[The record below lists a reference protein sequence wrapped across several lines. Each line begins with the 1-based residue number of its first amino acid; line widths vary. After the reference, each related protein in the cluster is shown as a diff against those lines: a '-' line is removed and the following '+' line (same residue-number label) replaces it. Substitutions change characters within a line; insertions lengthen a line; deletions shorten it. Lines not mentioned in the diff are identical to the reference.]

1 MVRGWRAG
9 EAHHARAVRAAAV
22 PGRRRAQDCQ
32 RVAAAQQRGQS
43 HQCGTHASGCC
54 RARLRRARATLHAK
68 HAEPLHAC
76 RLPDWTPFGR
86 LLHVAEPCHSS
97 APGRACQMYDSNTF
111 TASHPACRKVRSSA
125 SVNAQA
131 PTPAGRQIL
140 SSPSVGTQHPPTLH
154 VTECTRPAPCADPPH
169 TLRATPRTC
178 TACTRPRCAR
188 PRCFPARSGACP
200 TAQARY
206 GRPRG
211 RARRRLPRLR
221 IHSYSGARCVLRAAV
236 RPSPRPQSNRC

>member
-1 MVRGWRAG
+1 MESRRGPPRARGTSGCGTRAATCPGLPAGSSCAAAGAEPSVRHACQRVLPRSPATGSC
-9 EAHHARAVRAAAV
+9 EAARETCRAAACL
-22 PGRRRAQDCQ
+22 PPAGLDPIWAL
-32 RVAAAQQRGQS
+32 A
-43 HQCGTHASGCC
+43 TCC
-54 RARLRRARATLHAK
+54 RTVS
-68 HAEPLHAC
+68 
-76 RLPDWTPFGR
+76 
-86 LLHVAEPCHSS
+86 LLSS
-97 APGRACQMYDSNTF
+97 RRACQMYDSNTF

-140 SSPSVGTQHPPTLH
+140 SYPSVGTQHPPTLH

-178 TACTRPRCAR
+178 TECTRPRCAR

>member
-1 MVRGWRAG
+1 MPAG
-9 EAHHARAVRAAAV
+9 AAAPACDGLV
-22 PGRRRAQDCQ
+22 RRCTRNL
-32 RVAAAQQRGQS
+32 QS
-43 HQCGTHASGCC
+43 RCMLA
-54 RARLRRARATLHAK
+54 
-68 HAEPLHAC
+68 AC
-76 RLPDWTPFGR
+76 RTGPHLGACYMLQNRVTPQLPGVHVRCMTAIH
-86 LLHVAEPCHSS
+86 LLPVI
-97 APGRACQMYDSNTF
+97 
-111 TASHPACRKVRSSA
+111 PACRKVRSSA

-206 GRPRG
+206 GRPRR

-236 RPSPRPQSNRC
+236 RPSPRPQNNRC